1 MEKDGETEHRRE
13 RERNSDENIFKKREG
28 KEKGEI
34 EVGVI
39 EMTETLSRQWREQKV
54 SDSVYEYSNE

>member
-1 MEKDGETEHRRE
+1 MEKQSIEE

-28 KEKGEI
+28 KEEGEI

-39 EMTETLSRQWREQKV
+39 EMTKTLSRQWREQKV
-54 SDSVYEYSNE
+54 SDSVYEYTNE